1 METVLINHDI
11 EAEMNAANHYLQEA
25 ERFLS
30 SMDEER
36 RTCQICHRRPREFDW
51 SHWGKKPCG
60 WHHLCHP
67 CFLKIKRCP
76 WCKEKVGRN

>member
-1 METVLINHDI
+1 MLTNEDI
-11 EAEMNAANHYLQEA
+11 EAAMNATKQFLKDS

-36 RTCQICHRRPREFDW
+36 RTCQICHTRTREFDW

-67 CFLKIKRCP
+67 CFLKIQRCP
-76 WCKEKVGRN
+76 WRKEKVNLKLI

>member
-1 METVLINHDI
+1 MLTNEDI
-11 EAEMNAANHYLQEA
+11 EAAMNATKQFLKDS

-30 SMDEER
+30 SMDVER
-36 RTCQICHRRPREFDW
+36 RTCQICHTRTREFDL
-51 SHWGKKPCG
+51 SHWGKEPCG

>member
-1 METVLINHDI
+1 MLTNEDI
-11 EAEMNAANHYLQEA
+11 EAAMNATKQFLKDS

-36 RTCQICHRRPREFDW
+36 RTCQICHARTREFDW

>member
-1 METVLINHDI
+1 MLTNHDI
-11 EAEMNAANHYLQEA
+11 EAEMNGANHYLQEA

-36 RTCQICHRRPREFDW
+36 RTCQICHTRTREFDW
-51 SHWGKKPCG
+51 SHRGKKPCG

-67 CFLKIKRCP
+67 CFLKIKGCP